1 MRLLPL
7 FVILGTFVISCA
19 KAPVTEDGTGG
30 AVGSGGA
37 TGKGGATGTGGKI
50 GTGGATSTGGKIG
63 TGGATSTGGTTSS
76 GGSTVAGSV
85 NCTDTS
91 TYSSLVTGQ
100 YGATGITVDNN
111 SNKSYFM
118 QANWWGTPYNSQQ
131 EQITGLGFSMTN
143 PPPNNVTSTPNN
155 PMGFPS
161 IFIGT
166 YGTKTT
172 KGSNLPKQVS
182 SLTSVPT
189 IFVTNSDAMGSSS
202 YNATYDIWLTQS
214 SSPLGSGATN
224 PCPGA
229 YVMVWQFKPTDKQ
242 PRGSIVA
249 GGRFVNNVPGTWT
262 VWVDSSTASCPCIS
276 YVSTSKV
283 ADLEFDI
290 NDVLKDAI
298 AQQYGNISSSLYL
311 SIVFA
316 GFEVWGGG
324 DGLKVNKFCANVE

>member
-7 FVILGTFVISCA
+7 FVILGTLVVACA
-19 KAPVTEDGTGG
+19 KDPVTESGTGG
-30 AVGSGGA
+30 AVASGGA
-37 TGKGGATGTGGKI
+37 KGTGGVTGTGGKTVT
-50 GTGGATSTGGKIG
+50 GTGGKPG
-63 TGGATSTGGTTSS
+63 TGGATSTGGTTST

-85 NCTDTS
+85 ACTDTS
-91 TYSSLVTGQ
+91 TYSNLVTGQ
-100 YGATGITVDNN
+100 YGATAITVDNN

-118 QANWWGTPYNSQQ
+118 QANWWGTPYGSQQ

-143 PPPNNVTSTPNN
+143 PNNVTTSNKDN
-155 PMGFPS
+155 PLGFPS

-166 YGTKTT
+166 YGSKSS

-189 IFVTNSDAMGSSS
+189 IFVTNSDTKGSAS

-214 SSPLGSGATN
+214 SSPLSSSSASN

-249 GGRFVNNVPGTWT
+249 SGRSIDNVPGAWT

-276 YVSTSKV
+276 YVSASMV

-298 AQQYGNISSSLYL
+298 AQKYGNITSSLYL

-324 DGLKVNKFCANVE
+324 DGLKINKFCANVN